1 MKKTLFIALLM
12 MISAMLF
19 AGPFGMEFGWTLE
32 ELEASGVY
40 TWEPT
45 RQGSVTSYWA
55 SPIKPHSQLSL
66 YIVFIDDEYGL
77 FDIRSVADASYSE
90 SQVRTLYNTLKA
102 QLSSVYGEPEEY
114 DEIDWLSD
122 LTGSGNFIK
131 SIFHGDRILNSTWYL
146 DSTDDNETSMVVLGV
161 LTPDE
166 YTAFVGVEY
175 YSHACEKVF
184 TKYNEAE
191 ASVL

>member
-1 MKKTLFIALLM
+1 MKKTLLFIM
-12 MISAMLF
+12 FIMIPAMLF

-40 TWEPT
+40 TWEPI
-45 RQGSVTSYWA
+45 RQGSVTSYLA

-77 FDIRSVADASYSE
+77 FDIRSVAEASYSE
-90 SQVRTLYNTLKA
+90 SQVRTVYNTLKN

-122 LTGSGNFIK
+122 LTGSGNFIR
-131 SIFHGDRILNSTWYL
+131 SLFHGDRILNSTWHL
-146 DSTDDNETSMVVLGV
+146 DSAEDNEPSMVVLGI

-175 YSHACEKVF
+175 YSHAYEKVF
-184 TKYNEAE
+184 TKYNEVE